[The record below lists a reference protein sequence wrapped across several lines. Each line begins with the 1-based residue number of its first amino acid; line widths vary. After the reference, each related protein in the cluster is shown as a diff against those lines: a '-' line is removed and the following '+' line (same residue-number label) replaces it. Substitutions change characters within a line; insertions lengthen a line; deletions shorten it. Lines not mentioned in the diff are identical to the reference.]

1 LSFYFSNCS
10 QLENIKLSSKQ
21 ENASGMISNTDGLAV
36 ELPFGVVL
44 ASKFEFKI
52 KKFKGGINGKD

>member
-1 LSFYFSNCS
+1 M
-10 QLENIKLSSKQ
+10 

-36 ELPFGVVL
+36 DLPIGVAL